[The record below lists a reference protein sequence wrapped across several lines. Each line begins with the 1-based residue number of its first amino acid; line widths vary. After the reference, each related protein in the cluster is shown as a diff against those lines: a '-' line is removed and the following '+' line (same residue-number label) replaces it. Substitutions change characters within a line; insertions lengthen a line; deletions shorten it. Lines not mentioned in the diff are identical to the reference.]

1 MMLSS
6 VCTCCRL
13 LQTFHG
19 DFDLKDRDFRV
30 AAAQALA
37 DMRGKPVSPEVLRR
51 LMQREEVRGAHQ
63 VLASQRVKGLKL
75 DPLTVVDQVEQ
86 QQHAEQQAAAV

>member
-1 MMLSS
+1 MCLP
-6 VCTCCRL
+6 
-13 LQTFHG
+13 QTFHG

-63 VLASQRVKGLKL
+63 VLSSQRVKGLKL

-86 QQHAEQQAAAV
+86 QQHAEQQQAAAV